1 MVTSAIA
8 TPALPAVND
17 RRASTRC
24 RFLCQD
30 NKSME
35 ITPKIPETVKE
46 AKKSS
51 YYVSEAISE
60 ALVYLLGIT
69 DM

>member
-1 MVTSAIA
+1 
-8 TPALPAVND
+8 
-17 RRASTRC
+17 
-24 RFLCQD
+24 
-30 NKSME
+30 ME